1 MLHDY
6 TTTIPKCYKEVFAI
20 SFFEIAARPNNYFLV
35 HCFRWNVQTYYIFS
49 SYLIN
54 SLRSSGGNFLQN

>member
-35 HCFRWNVQTYYIFS
+35 HCFRWNV
-49 SYLIN
+49 
-54 SLRSSGGNFLQN
+54 